1 MGITVGQLVSD
12 PLLKTRFLAGEA
24 GADRPVAWAHACELE
39 APWEWLS
46 KDELL
51 MTTGFNVPKAP
62 RDQAAFVERLSAEGI
77 AGLAVGEDMNAPPL
91 TDAMLEAADR
101 CVFPL
106 LSTAYEIPW
115 VALSR
120 AVVRAN
126 QAEEQE
132 QLSRMVR
139 MYDRVRRAA
148 VEGHDAVRLI
158 ADLENE
164 LDSELYVV
172 SYDGTTIFPGAARPA
187 DALLAELETQLA
199 ARDMRLPAVLRLTH
213 AAPATLAVPVPA
225 GRSALLLV
233 APRHDAE
240 PPLSLLQH
248 VATVVALEIEKLTA
262 EREHRRRIGSE
273 LLLAILEGR
282 IDGAIAA
289 SQLELH
295 GLTPDALVLAAFERE
310 GPIVRSD
317 LHSRLADRGVAHV
330 LLRRGETVLVALNA
344 NDRGLDTLVDLAGH
358 EAYVGVST
366 QPVRHPSRIA
376 DAVREARLALRSA
389 RSAKRRVVHYGDNDA
404 PFMPRT
410 VAEAS
415 ALVDRVL
422 GPLLEYDRDHNAEL
436 VHSLEHFL
444 QANRSWQRAAEALF
458 VHKQTLVYRM
468 KRVEE
473 LTGRRLDATGDVAE
487 LWFAL
492 QARTLID

>member
-12 PLLKTRFLAGEA
+12 PLLKTRILAGAA
-24 GADRPVAWAHACELE
+24 GADRPVTWAHSCELE
-39 APWEWLS
+39 APWEWLA
-46 KDELL
+46 KDELV
-51 MTTGFNVPKAP
+51 MTTGYNIPKDAQA
-62 RDQAAFVERLSAEGI
+62 QAAFVERLSVEGI
-77 AGLAVGEDMNAPPL
+77 AAVAVGEDMNAPPL
-91 TDAMLEAADR
+91 TSAMLDAAER
-101 CVFPL
+101 CAFPV

-115 VALSR
+115 VAISR
-120 AVVRAN
+120 AVARAN
-126 QAEEQE
+126 QAEEQQ

-148 VEGHDAVRLI
+148 IEGHDAVRLL
-158 ADLENE
+158 ADLASDLE
-164 LDSELYVV
+164 
-172 SYDGTTIFPGAARPA
+172 
-187 DALLAELETQLA
+187 AELAVVGFDGRPIFRQATPPDGLLTELAAQLA
-199 ARDMRLPAVLRLTH
+199 ARDMRPPAVLRLAHEQRT
-213 AAPATLAVPVPA
+213 TLAVPVPA

-233 APRHDAE
+233 TPGHHAE

-248 VATVVALEIEKLTA
+248 VATIVALEIEKLTA
-262 EREHRRRIGSE
+262 EREHRRRVGSE
-273 LLLAILEGR
+273 LLASILETR
-282 IDGAIAA
+282 IDGAVAA

-295 GLTPDALVLAAFERE
+295 GLKADALVLAAFERT
-310 GPIVRSD
+310 GPMVRSD
-317 LHSRLADRGVAHV
+317 LHSRLADRSVAHV
-330 LLRRGETVLVALNA
+330 LLRRGDTVLVALNA
-344 NDRGLDTLVDLAGH
+344 DDRGLDHLVDIAGH
-358 EAYVGVST
+358 EAHVGVSS
-366 QPVRHPSRIA
+366 QPVKHPSRIP

-389 RSAKRRVVHYGDNDA
+389 RSSKRRVVRYGDNDE

-410 VAEAS
+410 VAEAG
-415 ALVDRVL
+415 AIVDRVL
-422 GPLLEYDRDHNAEL
+422 GPILDYDRDHNADL